1 MSRTT
6 SIGGLAAATLLLL
19 SGCSTIDR
27 ETGRMIGLIK
37 PYRIDVV
44 QGNVVTREQ
53 YERVKPGMSRAQVR
67 DMLGSPMVTDV
78 FHTDRWDYIFTIVR
92 PGTPTQR
99 RSVVAIFDGDKLKSI
114 SAPELPTEREFVAS
128 ITRSNMPTSNRPME
142 LTEEQRKALP
152 VPPKREAPAAPD
164 SVPLRDYPP
173 LETK

>member
-1 MSRTT
+1 MSRLPLLGAT
-6 SIGGLAAATLLLL
+6 AAAITLL
-19 SGCSTIDR
+19 SGCGTIDQ
-27 ETGRMIGLIK
+27 ETGRLVRVFA

-114 SAPELPTEREFVAS
+114 SAPELPTERE
-128 ITRSNMPTSNRPME
+128 
-142 LTEEQRKALP
+142 
-152 VPPKREAPAAPD
+152 APAAPD